1 MHYKWHKM
9 TNAKN
14 SNQLNLLPFF
24 RKKAQKLLASCNKRL
39 GNDAKDEQLLTITN
53 LLAVSQKKQAL
64 AENNL
69 DDMRKKYK
77 VLAEQY
83 LADQERWNAIEERL
97 KTISQKVARCESEQG
112 DATSKKASS
121 RSAQKNK
128 KK

>member
-1 MHYKWHKM
+1 M
-9 TNAKN
+9 
-14 SNQLNLLPFF
+14 
-24 RKKAQKLLASCNKRL
+24 
-39 GNDAKDEQLLTITN
+39 
-53 LLAVSQKKQAL
+53 

-112 DATSKKASS
+112 DATSIKASS